1 MKIKLAVVER
11 RSKGDGFLMAMLPC
25 SELGASGR
33 RALLQ
38 SAEYSELGS
47 LEQVSFI
54 SLLIHVVVQCFNPK
68 ARLFRIASLRSL
80 QRARKWAHSSRIW
93 GRKCL
98 YILVK
103 SLHGMAAAAVHLK
116 SYHRRGCDLRC
127 GSVLSLP
134 CWVLESLLVGVTPTS
149 TRGDNDIPAR
159 VRLRSI
165 FCDVN
170 SISSRGDNSLCN
182 YSILIHT
189 GSLAMCSPLRDRAP
203 EE

>member
-1 MKIKLAVVER
+1 MTKNLVIER
-11 RSKGDGFLMAMLPC
+11 RSKGDGFSLAMRPC
-25 SELGASGR
+25 SEFGTFGR
-33 RALLQ
+33 KALLQ

-54 SLLIHVVVQCFNPK
+54 SLLIHVAVQCFNPK
-68 ARLFRIASLRSL
+68 ARLYRIASLRSL
-80 QRARKWAHSSRIW
+80 QCARKWAQSYRIR

-116 SYHRRGCDLRC
+116 AYHRRGCDLQC
-127 GSVLSLP
+127 GSVLGSP
-134 CWVLESLLVGVTPTS
+134 CRVLESLPVGVTPTP

-159 VRLRSI
+159 VSLRSI

-182 YSILIHT
+182 SSILIHT
-189 GSLAMCSPLRDRAP
+189 GSLTMRSPLRDRAP

>member
-1 MKIKLAVVER
+1 MYQ
-11 RSKGDGFLMAMLPC
+11 S
-25 SELGASGR
+25 SGR
-33 RALLQ
+33 KALLQ

-54 SLLIHVVVQCFNPK
+54 SLLIHVAVQCFNPK
-68 ARLFRIASLRSL
+68 ARLCRIARLRSL
-80 QRARKWAHSSRIW
+80 QCSRIR

-116 SYHRRGCDLRC
+116 AYHRRGCDLQC
-127 GSVLSLP
+127 GSVLGSP
-134 CWVLESLLVGVTPTS
+134 CRVLESLPVGVTPTP

-159 VRLRSI
+159 VSLRSI

-182 YSILIHT
+182 SSILIHT
-189 GSLAMCSPLRDRAP
+189 GSLTMRSPLRDRAP